1 MRESCSHTTE
11 PLDADGLLTLAVLM
25 AVDDAPLSLP
35 AIAARV
41 GNLAAPG
48 FDADRAQVAAVVAR
62 LHADGYLDQG
72 DGDATGE
79 VACGDATG
87 EVACG
92 DAAGEAISGDA
103 GEATWRIAE
112 AGRELATELGGRA
125 PGQACDATRTCLLLR
140 LCLDATM
147 PAQNRRVL
155 VTSLLQLDR
164 EAPSGDVPGK
174 R

>member
-79 VACGDATG
+79 VACGDA
-87 EVACG
+87 
-92 DAAGEAISGDA
+92 

>member
-1 MRESCSHTTE
+1 MTSCSHSTE
-11 PLDADGLLTLAVLM
+11 PLDADGLLMLAVLM
-25 AVDDAPLSLP
+25 AVDDGPLSVQ

-48 FDADRAQVAAVVAR
+48 FDADPDQVAAAVER
-62 LHADGYLDQG
+62 LRADGCLTAG
-72 DGDATGE
+72 GA
-79 VACGDATG
+79 
-87 EVACG
+87 
-92 DAAGEAISGDA
+92 DAATAP
-103 GEATWRIAE
+103 TWRIAE

-164 EAPSGDVPGK
+164 AAALDPEVTVEGEVASDGEAAVPGEVASGDISEN